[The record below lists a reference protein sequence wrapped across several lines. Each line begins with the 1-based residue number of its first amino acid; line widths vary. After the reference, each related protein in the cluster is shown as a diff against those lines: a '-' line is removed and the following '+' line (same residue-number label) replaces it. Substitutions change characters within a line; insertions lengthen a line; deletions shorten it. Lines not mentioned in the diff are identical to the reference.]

1 MHPISPG
8 VLQDRL
14 ASDPRGL
21 PDPAGRIR
29 WGLACS
35 AILHALAILL
45 LVSVFPPLSPS
56 PSPVEVEV
64 AVEVVQSDGTG
75 PSSGRQEAAP
85 QQREALSGTPEP
97 PQRSSLPE
105 AEAEAEAK
113 PQPQEKPPAL
123 HPAAP
128 LKRDVPAPPLKR
140 DATPLTRDAPVQPN
154 PQRQKPPRHD
164 DVASLLASVERT
176 HQAVPL
182 PRPQPGDGVA
192 NLALPGIDDGAGQPG
207 KRGVKDFIREQIER
221 HWEFDLRDLEA
232 ADLVI
237 SLHLR
242 LNADGSISVA
252 DIVDNPR
259 YSADAHYRSVAIS
272 ARNAALAS
280 SPLHLPPGVFNTVKD
295 ITLTL
300 DPRDVLR

>member
-8 VLQDRL
+8 VLQEQL
-14 ASDPRGL
+14 AADPPGL
-21 PDPAGRIR
+21 PYPAGRIR

-35 AILHALAILL
+35 TILHALAILL

-56 PSPVEVEV
+56 PPVEVAV

-75 PSSGRQEAAP
+75 RSSARQEAAP
-85 QQREALSGTPEP
+85 QQGEALSGTPEP

-105 AEAEAEAK
+105 AEAK

-123 HPAAP
+123 HPAPP
-128 LKRDVPAPPLKR
+128 LKRDAPPLKR
-140 DATPLTRDAPVQPN
+140 DGPPLKRDAPAEPN

-176 HQAVPL
+176 HQAGPL

-192 NLALPGIDDGAGQPG
+192 NAALPGTDDGAGQPG
-207 KRGVKDFIREQIER
+207 KRAVKDFIREQIER

-242 LNADGSISVA
+242 LNADGSIGAA

-259 YSADAHYRSVAIS
+259 YSADSHYRSVAIS

-280 SPLHLPPGVFNTVKD
+280 SPLRLPPGVFNTVKD

-300 DPRDVLR
+300 DPRDTLR